1 MLLFALPACIL
12 AIRTLGK
19 AKFLPLCKHKIKM
32 PSAFLEKHFF
42 FFFDKRVSQRNQTI
56 LAPANSFTGTVNIP
70 SHCLYDFYCI
80 FI

>member
-1 MLLFALPACIL
+1 MFLFAFPACIL

-19 AKFLPLCKHKIKM
+19 AEFLRLCKHKIKM

-42 FFFDKRVSQRNQTI
+42 LNKGVSQKNQTI
-56 LAPANSFTGTVNIP
+56 LAPANSFTHSVNIP
-70 SHCLYDFYCI
+70 SHCIYDFYCF